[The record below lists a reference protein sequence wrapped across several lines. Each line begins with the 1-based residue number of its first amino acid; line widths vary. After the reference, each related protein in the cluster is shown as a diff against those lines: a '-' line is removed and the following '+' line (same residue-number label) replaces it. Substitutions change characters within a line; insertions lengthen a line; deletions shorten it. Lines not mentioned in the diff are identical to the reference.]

1 MFLFL
6 FSERG
11 SICLCFCRFTEDA
24 YVLAYAAILLNTTLH
39 NSNAKNQ
46 HLSLADEKT
55 FVETM
60 LDFDKDTNLSE
71 EIIRVSWY
79 FPPLLNHVFMP
90 HIANRFCTLVK
101 TARVHVL
108 CMRTVAEF
116 LVKCNSAN
124 FLDSLVI
131 NFHCV
136 KRFPLNIFIIKC
148 TDPQQ
153 EAGCASDPWF
163 AQLIFR

>member
-1 MFLFL
+1 MFNLLFNLFLSRKFL
-6 FSERG
+6 FSFQLPGESQKIDKIITVFAYQYAQQNPSAFHTGRKIFLLLLNERG

-71 EIIRVSWY
+71 EIIRVS
-79 FPPLLNHVFMP
+79 
-90 HIANRFCTLVK
+90 
-101 TARVHVL
+101 
-108 CMRTVAEF
+108 
-116 LVKCNSAN
+116 
-124 FLDSLVI
+124 
-131 NFHCV
+131 
-136 KRFPLNIFIIKC
+136 
-148 TDPQQ
+148 
-153 EAGCASDPWF
+153 
-163 AQLIFR
+163 